1 MAKTTHG
8 LPETKGFFRLR
19 GLATGLKKEDALK
32 PQTFPSGAEKNTAK
46 FGVKVD
52 KESIVFVN
60 VEGFKSKNAY
70 LFKQS
75 EVKGEKPQQK
85 IVPWDDRY
93 NYEEEG
99 FKVIGTRL
107 GLEKDDK
114 GKNIIST
121 FAQYDAA
128 EELIGGLSD
137 DTSIYVQGQIEYSSF
152 KNREGDAIRNKKLLA
167 DAVFLNSKDIDFEE
181 EGFESLSDFKQ
192 TIVFIGI
199 EKAENG
205 DKFLVEAKI
214 ITQNSIEN
222 AEFVIYEK
230 SLANMIKKNLKPYT
244 AIAVSGKIIN
254 KADVEEVKE
263 TDSWGKT
270 NSFDRA
276 NTSYT
281 REYVIEGANPETI
294 DVETYTQSI
303 VDEALEKLNAEG
315 QQKSTDTW
323 GKQDSKD
330 DKKVVEIEEDDLPW

>member
-32 PQTFPSGAEKNTAK
+32 PQSFPSGVEKNTAK

-52 KESIVFVN
+52 LESIVFVN
-60 VEGFKSKNAY
+60 AEGFKSKNAY

-75 EVKGEKPQQK
+75 EVKGEKPQRK

-93 NYEEEG
+93 NHEEEG

-107 GLEKDDK
+107 GLEKDEK
-114 GKNIIST
+114 GKKIIST
-121 FAQYDAA
+121 YTQYDAPEA
-128 EELIGGLSD
+128 LINGLSD
-137 DTSIYVQGQIEYSSF
+137 DTSIYVQGQIVYSSF
-152 KNREGDAIRNKKLLA
+152 KNRDGEAIRNKKLLA

-181 EGFESLSDFKQ
+181 DGFESLSDFKQ

-205 DKFLVEAKI
+205 DKFIVEAKI
-214 ITQNSIEN
+214 IAQNSIEN

-254 KADVEEVKE
+254 KADIEEVTE

-294 DVETYTQSI
+294 DIETYTQAI
-303 VDEALEKLNAEG
+303 VDEAIEKLNAEG
-315 QQKSTDTW
+315 QQKSSDTW
-323 GKQDSKD
+323 GKKDSKG
-330 DKKVVEIEEDDLPW
+330 EEKEVDEDVLPW

>member
-32 PQTFPSGAEKNTAK
+32 SHTFTSGSEKNTAK

-52 KESIVFVN
+52 QESIVFIN
-60 VEGFKSKNAY
+60 AEGFKTKEAH

-75 EVKGEKPQQK
+75 EVKGEKSQK
-85 IVPWDDRY
+85 KVVPWDDRY
-93 NYEEEG
+93 NHEDEG

-107 GLEKDDK
+107 GLEKDEK

-121 FAQYDAA
+121 FAQYDAPEA
-128 EELIGGLSD
+128 LISGLSD
-137 DTSIYVQGQIEYSSF
+137 DTSIYVQGKIEYSSF
-152 KNREGDAIRNKKLLA
+152 KNRDGDAIRNKKLLA

-181 EGFESLSDFKQ
+181 DGFESLSDFKQ

-199 EKAENG
+199 EKAESG

-244 AIAVSGKIIN
+244 SIDVSGKIIN

-303 VDEALEKLNAEG
+303 VDEALEKLNAKG
-315 QQKSTDTW
+315 QQKSSDNW
-323 GKQDSKD
+323 GKQDSNSE
-330 DKKVVEIEEDDLPW
+330 KKGVEVEEEDLPW